1 MNDRTF
7 QNNVRQALDQSAN
20 RIDQATLVKL
30 REARSKAI
38 EQFDARQ
45 AVPEFSWAG
54 LSTKF
59 GFAPGS
65 HRRLY
70 YWLAA
75 ILLVAAVLN
84 GAAYWQHVQ
93 DNDDVEADIAILT
106 DDMPIDVYLD

>member
-59 GFAPGS
+59 GFAPALTAICITGWPPS
-65 HRRLY
+65 FLWRLC
-70 YWLAA
+70 
-75 ILLVAAVLN
+75 
-84 GAAYWQHVQ
+84 
-93 DNDDVEADIAILT
+93 
-106 DDMPIDVYLD
+106 